1 MPATGWRGPI
11 LCLAGVFV
19 LKLIVVLQLRDH
31 PLLQPDVGLDT
42 AAYAELARR
51 VVAGDLGLGPGL
63 YFISPLYIYFLAASL
78 AVTDSFTA
86 VRVLQVLLGTASV
99 GFVFLS
105 ARDWFGER
113 AAWVAAGV
121 ATFTGLFTFY
131 ESLVL
136 QASLDGVL
144 TSAALLSVTR
154 GLVTEKKGWWTAAGV
169 VFGLAVLNRPNMAF
183 GFAGI
188 AAALL
193 LTRRVHALAL
203 IVAGLAIGVA
213 PVAIRNVVVSQQW
226 SIRAAF
232 ASSHGGLNFYIG
244 NRETATGFFHPVPG
258 ITPNIKGQA
267 EDARRV
273 AEKALGRPQSD
284 AETSSYFFGL
294 AWTWIRQHP
303 IDAASLFARKLGYTL
318 SSQHV
323 ALPHSYP
330 YYAYDVGTM
339 LRFYAIGPWLLI
351 PLGLVG
357 LVFFAPPP
365 PRRRDYLIWAAFVPG
380 YAVGVAAFFVAERYR
395 LPLLVPLCIGAG
407 AAIDAGLRAYAARR
421 ASALALPAMALAG
434 LFVLTNWPLPLHD
447 GRWEEGLRLAEHL
460 VTIGRY
466 DEAEQLATTL
476 ETNAPRRGVAQYGV
490 GVQLLAAQ
498 QAARALP
505 LLRRAFEAGLP
516 HSGYDLAVALQ
527 QTGDLAAAARV
538 IHDIKPSSTD
548 DAEAWLRVG
557 RLAMQVKAPVEAER
571 FFRQAVALQP
581 GQAGARVQYGLNL
594 LVLDRCDAAI
604 PELAEAARLDPTDP
618 DAFAHLA
625 YCEIKVGRPAEARTH
640 AEAALALNPAHP
652 LAQQVKGVAR

>member
-1 MPATGWRGPI
+1 MAATAWRVPM

-19 LKLIVVLQLRDH
+19 LKLFVVLQLRDH

-51 VVAGDLGLGPGL
+51 VVAGDLALGPGL
-63 YFISPLYIYFLAASL
+63 YFISPLYIYFLAAGL

-86 VRVLQVLLGTASV
+86 VRVLQVLLGTVAV

-105 ARDWFGER
+105 ARDWFGAR
-113 AAWVAAGV
+113 AAWIAAGV
-121 ATFTGLFTFY
+121 ATLTGLFTFY
-131 ESLVL
+131 ESLIL
-136 QASLDGVL
+136 QAALDVVL
-144 TSAALLSVTR
+144 TSAALFGVTR
-154 GLVTEKKGWWTAAGV
+154 GLITRKSAWWIAAGA

-193 LTRRVHALAL
+193 ITRRLRPLAL
-203 IVAGLAIGVA
+203 IAAGLAIGVA
-213 PVAIRNVVVSQQW
+213 PVAVRNVVVSHQW
-226 SIRAAF
+226 SIS
-232 ASSHGGLNFYIG
+232 SSHGGLNFYIG
-244 NRETATGFFHPVPG
+244 NSETADGFFHPVPG
-258 ITPNIKGQA
+258 ITPNIRGQA

-273 AEKALGRPQSD
+273 AEKALGRPLSD

-303 IDAASLFARKLGYTL
+303 IDAAGLFARKLGYTL
-318 SSQHV
+318 SAHHV

-365 PRRRDYLIWAAFVPG
+365 PRRRDYLTWTAFVPG
-380 YAVGVAAFFVAERYR
+380 YAMGVAAFFVAERYR
-395 LPLLVPLCIGAG
+395 LPLLVPLCIGSG
-407 AAIDAGLRAYAARR
+407 AAIDGALRAYASRR
-421 ASALALPAMALAG
+421 ASTLAVPATVLVV
-434 LFVLTNWPLPLHD
+434 LLVLTNWRLPLHD

-476 ETNAPRRGVAQYGV
+476 EANAPRRGVAQYGV
-490 GVQLLAAQ
+490 GVQLLAAEQ
-498 QAARALP
+498 PARALP
-505 LLRRAFEAGLP
+505 LLRRAFDAGLP
-516 HSGYDLAVALQ
+516 QSGYDLAVALQ
-527 QTGDLAAAARV
+527 RTGDLATAARV
-538 IHDIKPSSTD
+538 IHDIRPSTD

-557 RLAMQVKAPVEAER
+557 RLAMQVKAPAEAER
-571 FFRQAVALQP
+571 FFRQAVAMQP

-594 LVLDRCDAAI
+594 LVLDRCNAAI

-625 YCEIKVGRPAEARTH
+625 YCEIKVGRPAQARTH

-652 LAQQVKGVAR
+652 LARQVIEAGRLDR